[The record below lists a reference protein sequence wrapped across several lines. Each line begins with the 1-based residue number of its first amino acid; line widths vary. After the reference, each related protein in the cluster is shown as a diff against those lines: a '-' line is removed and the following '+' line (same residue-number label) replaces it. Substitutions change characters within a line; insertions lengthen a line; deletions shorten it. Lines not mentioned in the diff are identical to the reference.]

1 MNESV
6 MYDVAIVG
14 GGPGGATLAALLAQR
29 GLSVVLFDRDQF
41 PRDKLC
47 GEFLSYDALA
57 PLEIIG
63 LLAELDREGATA
75 IGRCRIVGPRGTYEF
90 DLPRAARGI
99 SRLRLDA
106 MLVRRAAELGATV
119 REGWAVDA
127 IRRTRDGFA
136 IDARTREHEPQF
148 ATARIVAGA
157 WGRWGRIDRQ
167 LERPFTR
174 DMERRHFGFK
184 RHYRLTGSAVPS
196 PDLSTRQTI
205 DLYSFPRGYLG
216 VNGVEGGEVNIC
228 GLVHASSLD
237 GLRGGWETFVDSLPG
252 EGEHLRRLF
261 AAHEPTQSQFLSSE
275 PVIFAARS
283 PAVNGILM
291 VGDAA
296 GIIDPLAGNGMAM
309 AIQSALVAA
318 SIIVRRTSDDPE
330 DVAAEYDATY
340 RKYFLDRIRWSRRV
354 AKFLSRPKLVDAATR
369 FVRLASIGS
378 LFLAKTRATDEQV
391 GRMVGEWNAIR

>member
-1 MNESV
+1 
-6 MYDVAIVG
+6 
-14 GGPGGATLAALLAQR
+14 L
-29 GLSVVLFDRDQF
+29 
-41 PRDKLC
+41 
-47 GEFLSYDALA
+47 
-57 PLEIIG
+57 
-63 LLAELDREGATA
+63 
-75 IGRCRIVGPRGTYEF
+75 
-90 DLPRAARGI
+90 
-99 SRLRLDA
+99 
-106 MLVRRAAELGATV
+106 
-119 REGWAVDA
+119 
-127 IRRTRDGFA
+127 
-136 IDARTREHEPQF
+136 

>member
-1 MNESV
+1 MSEPV

-29 GLSVVLFDRDQF
+29 GRSVVLFDRDQF

-63 LLAELDREGATA
+63 LLEELDREGATE
-75 IGRCRIVGPRGTYEF
+75 IRRCRIVGPRGTYEF

-106 MLVRRAAELGATV
+106 MLVRRAAEPGATV

-136 IDARTREHEPQF
+136 IDARNREHEQQF

-174 DMERRHFGFK
+174 DMARRHFGFK
-184 RHYRLTGSAVPS
+184 KHYRLVASDPPSADV
-196 PDLSTRQTI
+196 STQHSI

-216 VNGVEGGEVNIC
+216 VNGVEGNEVNIC

-261 AAHEPTQSQFLSSE
+261 ASHVPAQSR
-275 PVIFAARS
+275 AR
-283 PAVNGILM
+283 
-291 VGDAA
+291 
-296 GIIDPLAGNGMAM
+296 
-309 AIQSALVAA
+309 
-318 SIIVRRTSDDPE
+318 R
-330 DVAAEYDATY
+330 
-340 RKYFLDRIRWSRRV
+340 
-354 AKFLSRPKLVDAATR
+354 
-369 FVRLASIGS
+369 
-378 LFLAKTRATDEQV
+378 
-391 GRMVGEWNAIR
+391 

>member
-1 MNESV
+1 

-29 GLSVVLFDRDQF
+29 GRSVVLFDRDQF

-57 PLEIIG
+57 PLELIG
-63 LLAELDREGATA
+63 LLEELDREGATE
-75 IGRCRIVGPRGTYEF
+75 ISRCRIVGPRGTYEF

-136 IDARTREHEPQF
+136 IDARNREHEPQF

-174 DMERRHFGFK
+174 DMARRHFGFK
-184 RHYRLTGSAVPS
+184 RHYLPIASEAPS
-196 PDLSTRQTI
+196 TATSRQHTI

-228 GLVHASSLD
+228 GLVHASALD
-237 GLRGGWETFVDSLPG
+237 GLRGGWETFVDSLPR

-261 AAHEPTQSQFLSSE
+261 ASHEPAQTQFLSSE

-309 AIQSALVAA
+309 AIQSALAAA

-330 DVAAEYDATY
+330 DIAAEYDATY
-340 RKYFLDRIRWSRRV
+340 RGFFLDRIRWSRRV
-354 AKFLSRPKLVDAATR
+354 AKFLSRPQLVDAATR
-369 FVRLASIGS
+369 FVRMPSIGS
-378 LFLAKTRATDEQV
+378 LFLAKTRATDAQV
-391 GRMVGEWNAIR
+391 AQMVKAWEERR